1 MKTKLL
7 LLFFSLICAISFAQT
22 KSVSGT
28 VSDNNGL
35 PLPGVNIIIKN
46 TSNGTQSDIDGRY
59 SISTSVGETLVF
71 TYLGFIT
78 QEVAVINTTN
88 TLDVTMVED
97 AAQLEEVVVTGYGTT
112 IKRKLTEAI
121 SSVTAEDIKEVP
133 NATFQNSLIG
143 KLSGVQIQQNNGKVD
158 GSVSFTIRGLAS
170 LSGNQE
176 PLYVVDGIP
185 ILNIQDSSTGA
196 PTNPL
201 VNINP
206 NDIESIQILKDAS
219 SAAIYGSRGTNGVV
233 LITTKKGKAGKLNV
247 NFNSAYGYSEPT
259 NTRDFL
265 NADQY
270 VELYTESRLNSGSTL
285 AQIES
290 QLDALATDSNG
301 FTNDWRNGEVDTNWT
316 DIALVDG
323 NVQEN
328 NLSVSGGTETS
339 QFYMSLG
346 SNNTEGIVRGNE
358 LERYN
363 FRLNAQTQVA
373 DKFEAGGNMF
383 IGKSEIDRIAA
394 DRQFTTPLQAIAQVP
409 ISSAYNQD
417 GTINTN
423 TLYPNF
429 LLEDE
434 FAFYVTN
441 VWNLGGNAF
450 AQYTIIPGLDFKSE
464 LGYEHFEQLEEN
476 FRGPETDFQGTD
488 NGQIFVNE
496 VKRDFY
502 NSNNYFSYNKL
513 IADDH
518 TVNATLGMS
527 YEYTRAR
534 SLFVQATNFANP
546 LITTVA
552 GASNIDDGGGTRSEN
567 NLVSYFGRVAY
578 DYQGKY
584 LIKGGLRIDGSSRFG
599 PNNRYGYFPAVSGAW
614 VLSRESFLENSTIFS
629 NLKVRGSYGIT
640 GNQPNG
646 NFSYVNGVNIG
657 AYSGTP
663 NLTLGGAGDPNLKW
677 EETTQY
683 DIGINFG
690 LLNNR
695 ISGEIDYYVKD
706 TEDLLLDSPLAPS
719 VGVPGNSVFTN
730 VGRIENKGLEF
741 SLSTKNIVSEHFNWS
756 TSFNISYN
764 KNEVISLSGD
774 QDEFIVQNQIVR
786 VGESVADWYLVEYAG
801 VDPANGDALYFLN
814 TELPDGSL
822 DRTTTNEF
830 NDAERVQL
838 GSPFPDIITGL
849 TNTLNYKNLDLTFT
863 FQGQF
868 GASIYNSGGR
878 FQEASFAFQDNPST
892 RELDRW
898 QNPGDI
904 TDVPQLRADGSNSG
918 GNSSR
923 YLQDSD
929 FIRLRNLT
937 LGYNFID
944 MGPFERLRVYVTG
957 LNVLT
962 FTDYDGYDP
971 EATQDDQLSLIA
983 RGQEFY
989 TAPPARTITFGI
1001 NAQF

>member
-7 LLFFSLICAISFAQT
+7 LFCFSLVCAIGLAQT
-22 KSVSGT
+22 KTISGT

-35 PLPGVNIIIKN
+35 PLPGVNIVIQN
-46 TSNGTQSDIDGRY
+46 TNNGTQSDIDGKY

-71 TYLGFIT
+71 TYLGFIS
-78 QEVAVINTTN
+78 QNIAVTATTVRLN
-88 TLDVTMVED
+88 VIMAED

-133 NATFQNSLIG
+133 NATFQNALIG
-143 KLSGVQIQQNNGKVD
+143 KLSGVQIQQNNGKAE

-176 PLYVVDGIP
+176 PLYVIDGIP
-185 ILNIQDSSTGA
+185 VLNIQDSSTSA

-233 LITTKKGKAGKLNV
+233 LITTKKGKAGKLKV
-247 NFNSAYGYSEPT
+247 NFNSSYGVSKAT
-259 NTRDFL
+259 NKRDFL
-265 NADQY
+265 NAQQY
-270 VELYTESRLNSGSTL
+270 VDLFTEARLNSGVSQTS
-285 AQIES
+285 IDN
-290 QLDALATDSNG
+290 QLDNLATDSNG
-301 FTNDWRNGEVDTNWT
+301 YTNDWRNTEVDTYWT
-316 DIALVDG
+316 DFALVEG
-323 NVQEN
+323 SVQEN
-328 NLSVSGGTETS
+328 NISVSGGSETS

-363 FRLNAQTQVA
+363 FRLNAQTSLT

-409 ISSAYNQD
+409 ISTAYNQD
-417 GTINTN
+417 GTINSN

-434 FAFYVTN
+434 FAFYTTN

-450 AQYTIIPGLDFKSE
+450 AQYTLLPGLNFRSE
-464 LGYEHFEQLEEN
+464 LGYEHYEQLEEN
-476 FRGPETDFQGTD
+476 FRGPDTDFQGSD
-488 NGQIFVNE
+488 NGQIFVND

-502 NSNNYFSYNKL
+502 NSNNYFSYNTL

-518 TVNATLGMS
+518 SVNATLGMS

-534 SLFVQATNFANP
+534 SLFVEATNFANP

-552 GASNIDDGGGTRSEN
+552 GASNIDNGGGTKSEN

-578 DYQGKY
+578 DYKGKY

-599 PNNRYGYFPAVSGAW
+599 PNNRYGYFPAISGAW
-614 VLSRESFLENSTIFS
+614 VLSRESFLENSSLFS
-629 NLKVRGSYGIT
+629 NLKLRGSYGLT

-646 NFSYVNGVNIG
+646 NFSYVNSVNIG

-663 NLTLGGAGDPNLKW
+663 TLTLGGAGDPSLKW

-683 DIGINFG
+683 DIGVNFG

-706 TEDLLLDSPLAPS
+706 TKDLLLNSPLAPS

-730 VGRIENKGLEF
+730 VGRIENRGIEF
-741 SLSTKNIVSEHFNWS
+741 SLTTKNIVSEDFNWT
-756 TSFNISYN
+756 TSFNISNN

-786 VGESVADWYLVEYAG
+786 VGESVADFYLVEYAG

-814 TELPDGSL
+814 TELPDGSF
-822 DRTTTNEF
+822 DRTTTNVF
-830 NDAERVQL
+830 GDAERVIV
-838 GSPFPDIITGL
+838 GSPFPDVISGL
-849 TNTLNYKNLDLTFT
+849 TNTLNYKNLDLSFT
-863 FQGQF
+863 FQAQY
-868 GASIYNSGGR
+868 GASIYNNGGR
-878 FQEASFAFQDNPST
+878 FQENGFVFEDNPSVS
-892 RELDRW
+892 ELDRW
-898 QNPGDI
+898 QQPGDI
-904 TDVPQLRADGSNSG
+904 TNVPQLRSNGSNLG
-918 GNSSR
+918 GQSSR
-923 YLQDSD
+923 YLQESD

-944 MGPFERLRVYVTG
+944 MGPFERLRVYATG

-962 FTDYDGYDP
+962 FTDYNGYDP
-971 EATQDDQLSLIA
+971 EATQDDQVSLIA

-989 TAPPARTITFGI
+989 SAPPARTFTVGI